1 MAGLIPQTF
10 IDDLLDRVDIVD
22 VVNSRV
28 PLKKTGKSHKACC
41 PFHEE
46 KSPSFTVAQDKQF
59 YYCFGCGA
67 GGNALS
73 FIMEFDRIDFL
84 PAVELLAKNVG
95 MEIPREAAANPKA
108 KQHRDDLYSV
118 VTEAD
123 NFYRQKLRAAEAKPA
138 VEYLKGRGLTGEIA
152 AQFGIGYA
160 PQGWDNL
167 LKVAGTSEEKVKLL
181 ADSGMLVVKPEEKKQ
196 YDRFRH
202 RIMFPIRDQ
211 RGRTLGFGGRVLDD
225 STPKYLNSPET
236 PIFHKGRE
244 LYGLYEARQALKE
257 IPYLLM
263 VEGYMDVIA
272 LAQFGIHNAVA
283 TLGTALTENHLQKLF
298 RYTSEI
304 VFCFDGDSAGRRA
317 ASRSLDIALPEMR
330 DGVTAKFLFLP
341 EGEDPDT
348 MVRNLGAEK
357 FQTQIQNATPL
368 SEFLF
373 EEMAEGIDIETGEG
387 KAKLSKLIAPK
398 INQIP
403 AGVFKQ
409 LMLEELSRKTSIA
422 VDDLKTYVG
431 SHATKASQPIEP
443 SPTYNE
449 ESSSQNWEPAPVPAE
464 DDYGV
469 SELSPIEKTSKI
481 RLTPIKHLTAL
492 LINHPQLAEHVD
504 STKLLDSS
512 SDTDT
517 QLFLK
522 LLNVVQSNPQYKP
535 SHIFAYWHG
544 TYSGSQETQIL
555 QDLAA
560 SELYHPPSGTGR
572 DDNQEFCD
580 ALSHVLKEAFYQ
592 LPANEKA
599 THLLGEE
606 KLNESQI
613 KQLHR
618 LRLELP
624 ADEKSAV
631 LKEQIKQRL
640 LAQR

>member
-95 MEIPREAAANPKA
+95 MEIPREAVANPKA

-138 VEYLKGRGLTGEIA
+138 VEYLKGRGLTGKIA

-160 PQGWDNL
+160 PQGWNNL

-449 ESSSQNWEPAPVPAE
+449 ESSPQNWEPAPVPAE

-544 TYSGSQETQIL
+544 TYSSSQETQIL

-624 ADEKSAV
+624 ADEKSTV

>member
-95 MEIPREAAANPKA
+95 MEIPREAVANPKA

-138 VEYLKGRGLTGEIA
+138 VEYLKGRGLTGKIA

-449 ESSSQNWEPAPVPAE
+449 ESSPQNWEPAPVPAE

>member
-1 MAGLIPQTF
+1 
-10 IDDLLDRVDIVD
+10 
-22 VVNSRV
+22 
-28 PLKKTGKSHKACC
+28 
-41 PFHEE
+41 
-46 KSPSFTVAQDKQF
+46 
-59 YYCFGCGA
+59 
-67 GGNALS
+67 
-73 FIMEFDRIDFL
+73 
-84 PAVELLAKNVG
+84 PA
-95 MEIPREAAANPKA
+95 
-108 KQHRDDLYSV
+108 
-118 VTEAD
+118 
-123 NFYRQKLRAAEAKPA
+123 
-138 VEYLKGRGLTGEIA
+138 
-152 AQFGIGYA
+152 
-160 PQGWDNL
+160 
-167 LKVAGTSEEKVKLL
+167 
-181 ADSGMLVVKPEEKKQ
+181 
-196 YDRFRH
+196 
-202 RIMFPIRDQ
+202 
-211 RGRTLGFGGRVLDD
+211 
-225 STPKYLNSPET
+225 
-236 PIFHKGRE
+236 
-244 LYGLYEARQALKE
+244 
-257 IPYLLM
+257 
-263 VEGYMDVIA
+263 
-272 LAQFGIHNAVA
+272 
-283 TLGTALTENHLQKLF
+283 
-298 RYTSEI
+298 
-304 VFCFDGDSAGRRA
+304 
-317 ASRSLDIALPEMR
+317 
-330 DGVTAKFLFLP
+330 
-341 EGEDPDT
+341 
-348 MVRNLGAEK
+348 
-357 FQTQIQNATPL
+357 
-368 SEFLF
+368 
-373 EEMAEGIDIETGEG
+373 
-387 KAKLSKLIAPK
+387 
-398 INQIP
+398 
-403 AGVFKQ
+403 
-409 LMLEELSRKTSIA
+409 
-422 VDDLKTYVG
+422 
-431 SHATKASQPIEP
+431 
-443 SPTYNE
+443 YNE
-449 ESSSQNWEPAPVPAE
+449 ESSPQNWEPAPVPAE

-624 ADEKSAV
+624 ADEKSVV